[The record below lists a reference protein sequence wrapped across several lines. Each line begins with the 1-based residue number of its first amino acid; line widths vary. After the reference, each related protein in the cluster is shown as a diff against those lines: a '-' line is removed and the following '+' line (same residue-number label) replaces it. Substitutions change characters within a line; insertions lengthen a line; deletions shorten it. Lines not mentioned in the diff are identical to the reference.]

1 MWYNL
6 VKNSFTLSTGEI
18 MDKVIFIKDLEMKFE
33 GKEVLKGINLEVDRG
48 SIIGYI
54 GPNGA
59 GKSTT
64 VKIILG
70 LVEDYT
76 GLVEI
81 FGEDISNG
89 NSEYKKRIGYVPEVA
104 ETYESLT
111 AREYL
116 TFIGQLYGLEYDIAD
131 KKAYELMDIL
141 EIKDAYNSRISSFSK
156 GMKQKVVIISS
167 LIHNPDIL
175 FLDEPLSGLDANSV
189 MVLKEI
195 MLSLKEEGKTIF
207 YSSHI
212 MEVVE
217 KISDRIVLLN
227 DGNIVAD
234 GNFEDLKERVHEE
247 SLAQIFNQLTGFSEY
262 KELAEKFIS
271 VIKEV

>member
-1 MWYNL
+1 M
-6 VKNSFTLSTGEI
+6 E
-18 MDKVIFIKDLEMKFE
+18 KVIFIKDLKIKF
-33 GKEVLKGINLEVDRG
+33 GSKEILKGINLEVDKG

-70 LVEDYT
+70 LVGGYT
-76 GLVEI
+76 GVVKI
-81 FGEDISNG
+81 FGEDISQRD
-89 NSEYKKRIGYVPEVA
+89 EKYKKRIGYVPEMP

-116 TFIGQLYGLEYDIAD
+116 TFIGQLYGLEYNIAD
-131 KKAYELMDIL
+131 KKAYELIDIL
-141 EIKDAYNSRISSFSK
+141 GIKESYNSRISSFSK

-189 MVLKEI
+189 MIIKEI
-195 MLSLKEEGKTIF
+195 LLSLKEDGKTIF

-227 DGNIVAD
+227 DGSIVAD
-234 GNFEDLKERVHEE
+234 GNFEDLKESVHEE
-247 SLAQIFNQLTGFSEY
+247 SLAQIFNQLTGFNEY
-262 KELAEKFIS
+262 KELAEKFID